1 MKGAFLQDLVEL
13 RNSVPKHIIAGTA
26 VPEAGDAQAGGGA
39 EGVSTTATEATQK
52 IEQPEDLWSI
62 DDEGVEKDDWEG
74 PEEEFLYYFVMSVLS
89 TYVPQIK
96 NPKDREKVEEVNK
109 IIPTHF

>member
-1 MKGAFLQDLVEL
+1 LQDLVEL

-26 VPEAGDAQAGGGA
+26 VPETGDDQPGGGGE
-39 EGVSTTATEATQK
+39 EGVSPTATEATQK
-52 IEQPEDLWSI
+52 VEQQEDLWSI

-74 PEEEFLYYFVMSVLS
+74 PEEEFLYFFVMSVLS

-96 NPKDREKVEEVNK
+96 NLKDREKVEEVNK
-109 IIPTHF
+109 RLPNHF